1 MSNNNKGTVVVI
13 YVIFFLFLR
22 SKLMESISV
31 AKSFGYR
38 IFWIRNIGGVMKV
51 VMVVV
56 GGVCE
61 SPYGC
66 MQYSILKCC

>member
-1 MSNNNKGTVVVI
+1 MSDSNKGTVVVI
-13 YVIFFLFLR
+13 CVIFFLLFLR

-56 GGVCE
+56 GGYVRVHMVVC
-61 SPYGC
+61 SF
-66 MQYSILKCC
+66 QF